1 MPRSTQF
8 MMASVVAGL
17 AGIFIAAGAAISHQ
31 AGPCE
36 ISVADGSPSRKRAV
50 RLYGIRLICA
60 QPRLTEINR

>member
-1 MPRSTQF
+1 

-36 ISVADGSPSRKRAV
+36 ISVAMAV
-50 RLYGIRLICA
+50 
-60 QPRLTEINR
+60 P